1 MHKRPAASAEQG
13 LPARGLAGQCA
24 RAAAVGGVLGLAVTA
39 FALTIADKEL
49 GALGELAAAV
59 LAALALSWPLLLIVR
74 VRRPGLTALLAP
86 VALVALTRGLTML
99 APYASG
105 LGQWQ
110 EPATVIAVAVVA
122 AGGYAAAAFVGGPGA
137 RPRWRVIVAV
147 MVVALIPTAM
157 VVDPIQ
163 RAARD
168 ANEAAG
174 RGAQLA
180 AFPHP
185 LFAPDLPGY
194 TIIEYHVD
202 DSGSSF
208 AFWLRP
214 TSARQQAD
222 GPSTLS
228 AADASLNIAV
238 VQTSAPAGFNPPA
251 DCVIPN
257 LGSDS
262 KAAAPCVT
270 AAPDVWRVSKPPNGW
285 ASLYLARRGDRVI
298 QISTASAAIPE
309 SDLARAATTLRQ
321 QPPSYFLG

>member
-1 MHKRPAASAEQG
+1 MHKRPAVSAEQA

-24 RAAAVGGVLGLAVTA
+24 RAAAVGSALGLAVTA
-39 FALTIADKEL
+39 YAFTMRNKEL
-49 GALGELAAAV
+49 EALGELAVAV
-59 LAALALSWPLLLIVR
+59 LAAWALSWPLLLIVR
-74 VRRPGLTALLAP
+74 VRRPRLTALLAP
-86 VALVALTRGLTML
+86 VALVALTRGLSML
-99 APYASG
+99 APYASV

-110 EPATVIAVAVVA
+110 QAATVIAVAVVA

-147 MVVALIPTAM
+147 MVVALIPAAM

-163 RAARD
+163 QAARD
-168 ANEAAG
+168 ANEATDRA
-174 RGAQLA
+174 AQLA

-214 TSARQQAD
+214 QSARQQSD
-222 GPSTLS
+222 GPSRLS
-228 AADASLNIAV
+228 AADGSLNIAV
-238 VQTSAPAGFNPPA
+238 FQTPATAGFNPPA

-262 KAAAPCVT
+262 KVAVPCVT
-270 AAPDVWRVSKPPNGW
+270 AGPDVWRVSKPANGW
-285 ASLYLARRGDRVI
+285 ESLYLARRGDRVI
-298 QISTASAAIPE
+298 QISTGSAAIPE